1 MRKDS
6 VPAAAQVVEPSKA
19 ILTED
24 FPGACLTLLAPSIPR
39 GFPEVSF
46 LLILP
51 YVHLLYIS
59 TRSEPHWHLWRV
71 SLYLSAP
78 PAAWQEVVHLERIKK
93 KTEQDKR
100 G

>member
-6 VPAAAQVVEPSKA
+6 VPAAAQVVELSKA

-39 GFPEVSF
+39 GFPEISF
-46 LLILP
+46 LLLLR

-59 TRSEPHWHLWRV
+59 TRSEPH
-71 SLYLSAP
+71 YLSAP